1 MRMERLQG
9 WMTRMCRHPVVSS
22 SEVFQTFLTYR
33 DEKVRNACGG
43 FPSDGVGQSSC
54 LCLIVIYLFI
64 LLRTVSAQDWKT
76 GKRKAEKDETV
87 GVMIFT
93 TIEPE
98 GPDLDLSEV

>member
-9 WMTRMCRHPVVSS
+9 WMTRMCRHPIVSS

-33 DEKVRNACGG
+33 DEKVCHR
-43 FPSDGVGQSSC
+43 SS
-54 LCLIVIYLFI
+54 LIKWKV
-64 LLRTVSAQDWKT
+64 LLLSRFKMSRVSAQDWKT

-98 GPDLDLSEV
+98 AADLDLLEV

>member
-1 MRMERLQG
+1 MERLQG

-33 DEKVRNACGG
+33 DEKVCNACRG
-43 FPSDGVGQSSC
+43 FSRDGQSRLLLLLYG
-54 LCLIVIYLFI
+54 LCF
-64 LLRTVSAQDWKT
+64 LLCNTSVQDWKT

-98 GPDLDLSEV
+98 GPDLDLLEV